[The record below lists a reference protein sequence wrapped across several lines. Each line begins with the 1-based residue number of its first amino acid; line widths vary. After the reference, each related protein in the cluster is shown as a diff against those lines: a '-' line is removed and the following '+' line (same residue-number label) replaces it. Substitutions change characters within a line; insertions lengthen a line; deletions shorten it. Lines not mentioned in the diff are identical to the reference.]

1 MNTGIVKKL
10 ALAGAGALLLVTA
23 GCAAPLSEAP
33 AYTVAAYQP
42 GEAVPQ
48 ADVVTIT
55 RAQFDSLGRDGAELL
70 ERLAL
75 GTVVYIAGGDGD
87 TPAPEDGA
95 SRPEA
100 DAPGGDPA
108 PEEETDGKSGQ

>member
-1 MNTGIVKKL
+1 MNTGIVKKR
-10 ALAGAGALLLVTA
+10 ALTGAGALLLAVA

-55 RAQFDSLGRDGAELL
+55 RAQFDGLGQDGAELL
-70 ERLAL
+70 
-75 GTVVYIAGGDGD
+75 
-87 TPAPEDGA
+87 
-95 SRPEA
+95 
-100 DAPGGDPA
+100 
-108 PEEETDGKSGQ
+108 